1 MDISLKNNKS
11 TQKLKLKVLCKFD
24 RLQRK
29 KGMLQMSPIILRDMR
44 RSQVL
49 VNISVF
55 M

>member
-1 MDISLKNNKS
+1 MFRPKIIRARKIQIITGSS
-11 TQKLKLKVLCKFD
+11 TVPCKFD
-24 RLQRK
+24 RLQGK
-29 KGMLQMSPIILRDMR
+29 KFATNVSHRPLG

>member
-11 TQKLKLKVLCKFD
+11 EQKLKLQVPCKFD
-24 RLQRK
+24 RLQGK
-29 KGMLQMSPIILRDMR
+29 KYATNVSHNPSG